1 MMRNWRS
8 PNLALS
14 LTLFLVLASVLPLLV
29 LGGISDSVSRSV
41 IGQDVANYSKALV
54 NAQRDYLDV
63 LFQEIESLIVNISGV
78 EEIKTAV
85 DDSANFPDE
94 YVRLAT
100 QAKIGYILSGYSS
113 VKGLV
118 SLDIFTPGNTQYHVG
133 DTMNVQKV
141 DHPLLAYIQDYASAS
156 DSLVAWV
163 GILDNVNVN
172 STHKKVI
179 TAAKLFKTVDPVSL
193 QSRPGGLLLVNY
205 DADSLYEHFSNLDI
219 GPGAY
224 FIIVDG
230 KGRLVYHPNR
240 AYIGSQISPAFM
252 DQLTADSLV
261 TVVDGQKMLV
271 THTHSSV
278 NGWLVTSLIP
288 YNNLTTS
295 ADAIRSTTLLILILS
310 FAFIALL
317 YAIVSRT
324 VVWPLRQ
331 ITESFQQIQT
341 GVIDWRVRLDEN
353 RAGEIGEMMRWFN
366 VFLDG
371 MEAKNRAEQELVK
384 AKEAAETANRAKGAF
399 LANMSHELRTP
410 LNAILGF
417 SEQLAHNTTLNP
429 LQRENLGTINRS
441 GEYLLGLI
449 NDILDISKIESGQVD
464 VRMHSFDLHRLL
476 QELGEMFAVRARQKE
491 LELSTEYAAD
501 VPQYIYTDENKLRQI
516 LINLLGNA
524 IKFTHAGSV
533 VLQVTLRHPD
543 SKPEDW
549 DGQEQASRPLRLRFS
564 VQDTGI
570 GIAEENLSCIFEPF
584 MQLEDGKT
592 QHGTGLGLAISQQH
606 VELLGGR
613 LEVESKLGTGSTFHF
628 EIPITLD
635 GVNEAISF
643 QPEMKQSIPDNPN
656 SAPIR
661 PHITEN
667 VLSALPHIWKEQMRQ
682 AILEAD
688 VVTMQKLIQEIEAE
702 FPDISK
708 RLAQLVYD
716 FDYDGIRAY
725 LDAR

>member
-1 MMRNWRS
+1 MRNWRS

-29 LGGISDSVSRSV
+29 LGAISDSVSRSV
-41 IGQDVANYSKALV
+41 IGQDVANYSQALV

-63 LFQEIESLIVNISGV
+63 LFQEVESLIVNISGV

-118 SLDIFTPGNTQYHVG
+118 SLDIFTPGNAQYHVG

-141 DHPLLAYIQDYASAS
+141 DRPLLAYIQDYASAS

-205 DADSLYEHFSNLDI
+205 DADSLYEHFSKLDI

-252 DQLTADSLV
+252 DQLAADSLV

-271 THTHSSV
+271 TYTHSNV
-278 NGWLVTSLIP
+278 NRWLVISLIP
-288 YNNLTTS
+288 YNNLTAS
-295 ADAIRSTTLLILILS
+295 ADAIQSTTLLILILS

-331 ITESFQQIQT
+331 ITGSFQQIQT
-341 GVIDWRVRLDEN
+341 GAIDWHLRLDEN
-353 RAGEIGEMMRWFN
+353 RAGEIGELMRWFN

-371 MEAKNRAEQELVK
+371 MEA
-384 AKEAAETANRAKGAF
+384 
-399 LANMSHELRTP
+399 
-410 LNAILGF
+410 
-417 SEQLAHNTTLNP
+417 
-429 LQRENLGTINRS
+429 
-441 GEYLLGLI
+441 
-449 NDILDISKIESGQVD
+449 
-464 VRMHSFDLHRLL
+464 
-476 QELGEMFAVRARQKE
+476 
-491 LELSTEYAAD
+491 
-501 VPQYIYTDENKLRQI
+501 
-516 LINLLGNA
+516 
-524 IKFTHAGSV
+524 
-533 VLQVTLRHPD
+533 
-543 SKPEDW
+543 
-549 DGQEQASRPLRLRFS
+549 
-564 VQDTGI
+564 
-570 GIAEENLSCIFEPF
+570 
-584 MQLEDGKT
+584 
-592 QHGTGLGLAISQQH
+592 
-606 VELLGGR
+606 
-613 LEVESKLGTGSTFHF
+613 
-628 EIPITLD
+628 
-635 GVNEAISF
+635 
-643 QPEMKQSIPDNPN
+643 
-656 SAPIR
+656 
-661 PHITEN
+661 
-667 VLSALPHIWKEQMRQ
+667 
-682 AILEAD
+682 
-688 VVTMQKLIQEIEAE
+688 
-702 FPDISK
+702 
-708 RLAQLVYD
+708 
-716 FDYDGIRAY
+716 
-725 LDAR
+725 